1 MREIKFR
8 LWDEKFQE
16 MTNDVTL
23 YANGWIACFFD
34 NKGDVKYH
42 PDSNIVKVMQYTG
55 LKDKNGKEIYEGDI
69 LKISNPYVGDIISEV
84 VWGGAEYPAF
94 DLPNYDGDTMNA
106 FSAIQFN
113 GEDEMEVIGNIYENP
128 ELLEGEK

>member
-1 MREIKFR
+1 MRKIKCKAYIKHLKKLVPVDVIDFLNEEVEVNTSEDGGASIYRFDEIELMR
-8 LWDEKFQE
+8 
-16 MTNDVTL
+16 
-23 YANGWIACFFD
+23 
-34 NKGDVKYH
+34 
-42 PDSNIVKVMQYTG
+42 YTE
-55 LKDKNGKEIYEGDI
+55 LTDKNGKEIYEGDI

-113 GEDEMEVIGNIYENP
+113 GEDEMEVIGNIYEHP
-128 ELLEGEK
+128 HLLKGE